1 MPFPFRRHRRS
12 ATTAPDPDLRL
23 IVGLGNPGSK
33 FAGTRHNVG
42 FMVAGRLAELND
54 IAVKGS
60 KHRAEVGRGVVA
72 GKPAIVA
79 LPLTYM
85 NESGNAVQRLLAYYH
100 VPVERLLV
108 IADDIDLPFGTLR
121 LRPGGSSGGQG
132 GLRSIEQAI
141 GTSEFPR
148 LRFGIGRPVNDAVDH
163 VLSRFP
169 SVQQAVL
176 PQLIDKAAQAV
187 TATVGEDIGA
197 AMNEY
202 NRNWLCET

>member
-23 IVGLGNPGSK
+23 IVGPGHPGSK

-42 FMVAGRLAELND
+42 FMVAGRLAALND

-132 GLRSIEQAI
+132 GLRSIEQA
-141 GTSEFPR
+141 
-148 LRFGIGRPVNDAVDH
+148 
-163 VLSRFP
+163 
-169 SVQQAVL
+169 
-176 PQLIDKAAQAV
+176 
-187 TATVGEDIGA
+187 
-197 AMNEY
+197 
-202 NRNWLCET
+202 